1 MSFADPGLAGRVLV
15 LISLG
20 FRLMRSVLMVFALE
34 MLLAGPLGHCL
45 FSHNGSVCN
54 RSREGFVT
62 PYRRRFFAIAAL
74 GRALG
79 FGGSNGSG
87 RPGDGSSLSRIARSA
102 LTRGANGKPIGRNR
116 LSQEADQFG
125 MLGIGEIEQWHGAD
139 MARTRREG
147 ESARMTL
154 GQALAAPGGADRGAR
169 RAGIVPSPTWPIKL
183 RTTARQ

>member
-102 LTRGANGKPIGRNR
+102 LTRGASGNR
-116 LSQEADQFG
+116 SAAITARRIRTSSACSASVRSIDG
-125 MLGIGEIEQWHGAD
+125 MGLIWHAHGA
-139 MARTRREG
+139 
-147 ESARMTL
+147 
-154 GQALAAPGGADRGAR
+154 RGSLHR
-169 RAGIVPSPTWPIKL
+169 
-183 RTTARQ
+183 